1 MRSAAGVGGVAGL
14 IALLSWPVD
23 ARAGEM
29 RGITATE
36 IKIGQTMP
44 YSGPVSAFGA
54 LGKGEVGYF
63 KMLNERGGIN
73 GRKVNLI
80 SLDESRAGR
89 PDAVHALQRQELGT
103 FRRIAD
109 GELRFATNPGS
120 SPLALA
126 A

>member
-1 MRSAAGVGGVAGL
+1 MPMRFVTLIGEPGAVACLMLPLASIAA
-14 IALLSWPVD
+14 
-23 ARAGEM
+23 EM
-29 RGITATE
+29 RGVTATE

-80 SLDESRAGR
+80 TIEKGNTAPRRVMQARRMVENDE
-89 PDAVHALQRQELGT
+89 VALI
-103 FRRIAD
+103 F
-109 GELRFATNPGS
+109 S
-120 SPLALA
+120 S
-126 A
+126 

>member
-1 MRSAAGVGGVAGL
+1 MMGRAERLCAAAAM
-14 IALLSWPVD
+14 ALWLG
-23 ARAGEM
+23 AATAEAAEM
-29 RGITATE
+29 RGVSATE

-80 SLDESRAGR
+80 SLDDGYEPPNTGEQTRRLVEDDDG
-89 PDAVHALQRQELGT
+89 ALICASIGT
-103 FRRIAD
+103 HH
-109 GELRFATNPGS
+109 NPAITQN
-120 SPLALA
+120 L
-126 A
+126 